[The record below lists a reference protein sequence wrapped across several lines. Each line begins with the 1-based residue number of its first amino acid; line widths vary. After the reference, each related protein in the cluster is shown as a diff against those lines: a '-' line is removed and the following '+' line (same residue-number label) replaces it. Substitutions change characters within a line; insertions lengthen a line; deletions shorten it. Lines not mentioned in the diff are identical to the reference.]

1 MIEMKKGYSL
11 KILIS
16 LLSFCTFSYWAN
28 LALAGE
34 LDELIAKASGAESAS
49 ERLSAVKELSEFSEE
64 TATTALIGRLWDQDD
79 AVRLAAAQALDQR
92 GWKPLVRTV
101 EAQYLIAKQDW
112 EKIPQL
118 GESAL
123 PLLVKAL
130 KLPQWEVRLKVCWV
144 LGEIGDPSAMEYLRE
159 AYRHDENP
167 EVRLQAK
174 SAMDKIQL
182 KLVEKEQKQGELPAW
197 IYVFIGTLALIL
209 LLLLINLLRRRKK
222 VESA

>member
-1 MIEMKKGYSL
+1 M
-11 KILIS
+11 S
-16 LLSFCTFSYWAN
+16 LLALGIFAYWVN

-34 LDELIAKASGAESAS
+34 LTELIAQASGAESAS
-49 ERLSAVKELSEFSEE
+49 ERLSAVKELSEFSDE

-79 AVRLAAAQALDQR
+79 AVRLAAAQALDER
-92 GWKPLVRTV
+92 GWKPLVKTV

-112 EKIPQL
+112 EKIPPL
-118 GESAL
+118 GDSAL

-130 KLPQWEVRLKVCWV
+130 KFPQWEVRLKVCWV

-159 AYRHDENP
+159 TYRHDENP

-182 KLVEKEQKQGELPAW
+182 KLVEKGEKGGGGSFPSGYIFLS
-197 IYVFIGTLALIL
+197 AL
-209 LLLLINLLRRRKK
+209 
-222 VESA
+222 